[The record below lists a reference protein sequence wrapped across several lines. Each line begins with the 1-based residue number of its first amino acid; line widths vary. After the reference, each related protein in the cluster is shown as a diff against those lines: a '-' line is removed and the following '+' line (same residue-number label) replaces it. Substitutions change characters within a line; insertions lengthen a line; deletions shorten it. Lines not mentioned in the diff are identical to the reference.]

1 MTESVVGGVAGLVPS
16 TVEPIEER
24 LVVAIASS
32 ALFDLRESDEVFRER
47 GAGAYR
53 EYQQAHLHT
62 PLGKGIAFPF
72 IRRFLAFNQ
81 RFPVERPIEVVL
93 LSRNSVETGQRV
105 FESINH
111 HGLDIRRAA
120 FLEGNSPYPYIGAFQ
135 AALFLTANE
144 ADVLSATDE
153 GYPAGLVMHSEVAD
167 DLDDGALRVAFDFD
181 GVIADDESETMFQ
194 QGLEAFEQ
202 YEVERVHEPHQ
213 PGPLAPLFRKLAML
227 QQLEARAEADDPN
240 YQPML
245 RTAIVTA
252 RGAPTHNRLVTT
264 MKSWGVSAN
273 ETFLLGGIEKHRVL
287 ETLRPHIFFDDN
299 RRHLHSPAG
308 NLPMVHVPF
317 GVANGSGRSSQ

>member
-1 MTESVVGGVAGLVPS
+1 MTESDKQTRAAAS
-16 TVEPIEER
+16 HTVIEPIEER

-32 ALFDLRESDEVFRER
+32 ALFDLRESDRVFREQ
-47 GAGAYR
+47 GAEVYR
-53 EYQQAHLHT
+53 DYQQAQRGT

-81 RFPVERPIEVVL
+81 RFPAERPVEVVL

-105 FESINH
+105 FESIDH

-120 FLEGNSPYPYIGAFQ
+120 FLEGNSPYPYIGALQ

-144 ADVLSATDE
+144 SDVISAVE
-153 GYPAGLVMHSEVAD
+153 AGFPAGLVMRSEVED

-181 GVIADDESETMFQ
+181 GVIADDESESMFQ
-194 QGLEAFEQ
+194 QGLAAFEQ

-227 QQLEARAEADDPN
+227 QQLEHQAQANDPN
-240 YQPML
+240 YEPML

-264 MKSWGVSAN
+264 LKSWGVSAN

-299 RRHLHSPAG
+299 QQHLQSPAG
-308 NLPMVHVPF
+308 DLPMVHVPF
-317 GVANGSGRSSQ
+317 GVVNRRAGLGE

>member
-1 MTESVVGGVAGLVPS
+1 MTESKMQVGRSPVPP

-24 LVVAIASS
+24 LIVAIASS
-32 ALFDLRESDEVFRER
+32 ALFDLRESDQVFREK
-47 GAGAYR
+47 GAQAYR
-53 EYQQAHLHT
+53 NYQQAHLHT

-72 IRRFLAFNQ
+72 IRRFLGFNQ
-81 RFPVERPIEVVL
+81 RFPAQRPVEVVL

-144 ADVLSATDE
+144 ADVLSATGE
-153 GYPAGLVMHSEVAD
+153 GYPAGLVMHSKVED

-181 GVIADDESETMFQ
+181 GVIADDESENMFQ
-194 QGLEAFEQ
+194 QGLAAFEQ
-202 YEVERVHEPHQ
+202 YETDRMDEPHR

-227 QQLEARAEADDPN
+227 QQLEAQAGADDPG
-240 YQPML
+240 YEPML

-264 MKSWGVSAN
+264 LKSWGVSAN

-299 RRHLHSPAG
+299 MRHLQSPAG
-308 NLPMVHVPF
+308 DLPMVHVPF
-317 GVANGSGRSSQ
+317 GIANG

>member
-1 MTESVVGGVAGLVPS
+1 MSKPEKKTAAPA
-16 TVEPIEER
+16 TVEPIEDR

-32 ALFDLRESDEVFRER
+32 ALFDLRESDRVFREQ
-47 GAGAYR
+47 GPQAYR
-53 EYQQAHLHT
+53 DYQQAHLHT

-72 IRRFLAFNQ
+72 IRRFLSFNQ
-81 RFPVERPIEVVL
+81 RFPVQRPVEVVL

-105 FESINH
+105 FESIDH

-144 ADVLSATDE
+144 ADVLSATGE
-153 GYPAGLVMHSEVAD
+153 GYPAGLVMHSKVED

-181 GVIADDESETMFQ
+181 GVIADDESESMFQ
-194 QGLEAFEQ
+194 QGLAAFEQ
-202 YEVERVHEPHQ
+202 YEVDRAHQPHQ
-213 PGPLAPLFRKLAML
+213 PGPMAPLFRKLAML
-227 QQLEARAEADDPN
+227 QQLEAQAEADDPG
-240 YQPML
+240 YEPML

-264 MKSWGVSAN
+264 LKSWGVSAN

-299 RRHLHSPAG
+299 SRHLQSPAG
-308 NLPMVHVPF
+308 DLPMVHVPF
-317 GVANGSGRSSQ
+317 GVANRVSPAAD